1 MRFGDPIHFIEP
13 NLTSKRLGV
22 IDKRLGKPELKSLEL
37 QERLI
42 ELRKNSVKN
51 TQKNL
56 RKFTSQV
63 REIENL
69 SLHIVKSP
77 SEAVKYISDM
87 SSEIGLNRIDI
98 SRSNTVRGLEPHLL
112 QSGFEVLHTY
122 DYATNSGNL
131 GVFANLAPG
140 YYWSL
145 QGLEL
150 ENSFQSFNINPEP
163 LVYSR
168 KLISRATSG
177 QDFLGLVSANVF
189 SATGEILIV
198 QHLYNISSILTHA
211 KQSFIVL
218 TLDKLVGNYPDAL
231 FQARCTAMYGLE
243 QIILDL
249 FDLERCKNKS
259 EALADMNKGKTSR
272 NLSNESQ
279 KGKKLP
285 KKDAKTN
292 YEQYVPPEG
301 LHIIILDDLR
311 KDLYGSKQED
321 LLYCIGCRRC
331 AQLCPRVRGSGC
343 QEQKDADEDVS
354 VSTTSSLTAR
364 ELLMDGHLLDPQKA
378 VDEGLFDCTLCR
390 SCSNI
395 CPVDIELADHLLALR
410 ERCQKGDLFTEP
422 HKRIRDNILKVG
434 NAYGSEH
441 AAKTAVKAKSRGA
454 K

>member
-1 MRFGDPIHFIEP
+1 LKFGGPIHFIEP

-22 IDKRLGKPELKSLEL
+22 IDKRLGKPELKLLEL
-37 QERLI
+37 QERLF

-56 RKFTSQV
+56 RKFTSHV
-63 REIENL
+63 RKIENM
-69 SLHIVKSP
+69 SLHIDKSP
-77 SEAVKYISDM
+77 SEAIQYISDM

-112 QSGFEVLHTY
+112 QAGFEVLHTY

-163 LVYSR
+163 LAYSR
-168 KLISRATSG
+168 KLISKATSG

-218 TLDKLVGNYPDAL
+218 TLDKLVENYPDAL

-249 FDLERCKNKS
+249 FDLERCKDKS

-272 NLSNESQ
+272 EKSNKLR
-279 KGKKLP
+279 KGTQLP
-285 KKDAKTN
+285 KRDAKTN

-343 QEQKDADEDVS
+343 QEQKAAAVS

-364 ELLMDGHLLDPQKA
+364 ELLMDGHLLGTQKA

-410 ERCQKGDLFTEP
+410 ERCQKDDLFTAP
-422 HKRIRDNILKVG
+422 HKRIRDNILNVG
-434 NAYGSEH
+434 NAYGNEH
-441 AAKTAVKAKSRGA
+441 ATKKAIKAKSRGRN
-454 K
+454 